1 MTRIF
6 YIIEQEDIMA
16 KLIGFCENFRGRIPT
31 FKIKE
36 LKALEPYRNP
46 YNDTISSYIMIHDG
60 PEWSI
65 GYQQEVRFF
74 LDDGTF
80 VDFEGDYD
88 GQIRFLNNYI
98 VEHGG
103 VPVQQQQKLEIAT
116 EVEFMDI

>member
-16 KLIGFCENFRGRIPT
+16 KLIGFSEHLRAQRPT
-31 FKIKE
+31 FKISE
-36 LKALEPYRNP
+36 LKGLEPYRNP
-46 YNDTISSYIMIHDG
+46 YNDTISSYIMIHNG

-65 GYQQEVRFF
+65 GYQSEIRYF

-80 VDFEGDYD
+80 VDYVNDCD
-88 GQIRFLNNYI
+88 GQVQFLKDYLIDNGNA
-98 VEHGG
+98 
-103 VPVQQQQKLEIAT
+103 PVSQKLEIAS

>member
-16 KLIGFCENFRGRIPT
+16 KLIGFSENVRTGRPT

-36 LKALEPYRNP
+36 LTAIEPYRNP
-46 YNDTISSYIMIHDG
+46 DTGNISSYLMVHNG
-60 PEWSI
+60 PGWSI
-65 GYQQEVRFF
+65 GYQSEIRYF

-80 VDFEGDYD
+80 VDYVNDYD
-88 GQIRFLNNYI
+88 GQVQFLKDYLANNGNAT
-98 VEHGG
+98 VS
-103 VPVQQQQKLEIAT
+103 QKLEIAS